1 MKSEK
6 LSGVVWLLTV
16 VPVVALVPIMVVV
29 GRHGD
34 WTMTRIAGLL
44 LALAGLAGLTIARL
58 NLGNSFSVAPEARQL
73 VTHGVYS
80 KIRHPVYVFGVLLIA
95 GMALYIPLL
104 YILLILVFIIPM
116 QIVRAGE
123 ENRVLE
129 DAFGEEYRE
138 YRRRTWF

>member
-116 QIVRAGE
+116 QVIRAAE